1 MLLLYIPWK
10 RLLWSSK
17 LRLFLKDLLQMSQTV
32 FWPVPFPGS
41 RCFSF
46 TCLLA
51 LSFRGICFRQKRQR
65 KVLSGK
71 AWRCSS
77 SAPQT
82 PSNWQISCLNA
93 PLTRYLFPGNSTV
106 YIHDFKLPMSV
117 LPVIVQ
123 SSLFSK
129 CHVADLTAVC
139 EHVGQVL
146 CFHVVSHICRTPVR
160 KLTADVTEV

>member
-1 MLLLYIPWK
+1 
-10 RLLWSSK
+10 
-17 LRLFLKDLLQMSQTV
+17 MSHTALC
-32 FWPVPFPGS
+32 PVKFSWS
-41 RCFSF
+41 RCFSL

-51 LSFRGICFRQKRQR
+51 LSLRGICFRQKRQR
-65 KVLSGK
+65 KVLSGN
-71 AWRCSS
+71 AWRYSS
-77 SAPQT
+77 SPPQT

-129 CHVADLTAVC
+129 CHVAELAL
-139 EHVGQVL
+139 VGKHIGKVL
-146 CFHVVSHICRTPVR
+146 CFHVVSHICCSPVR